1 VTTPRINELV
11 AGLARA
17 HDDRAAD
24 PASPGARAL
33 LAAITAEPRTAARPR
48 RRRYGRYAAG
58 LIAATA
64 VAAGAVVALDIS
76 GPGPVRGYANAAVDI
91 RRTDDTY
98 KVHVKNVYADQR
110 QFREAFARLGLDVT
124 LSIVPVSPGR
134 EREIIRVGG
143 AARTPADGAP
153 GGVQIATVLDCPP
166 GRGTACPLTVELSGE
181 AVRRQATEIVIGR
194 TARPGEVYHDQSPAA
209 GDNPPSLRLTGRTV
223 AQALARLRA
232 RHMSAVYLIGEFKK
246 DGSGGYHVPP
256 SGWRPEGGRR
266 VAGAWMHSS
275 DSVTLLVAPRPGDPG
290 PDPSRPAPF

>member
-1 VTTPRINELV
+1 MTTSRMDELV

-17 HDDRAAD
+17 HDDRIAGPDA
-24 PASPGARAL
+24 PGAQAL
-33 LAAITAEPRTAARPR
+33 LAAITAEPRGTAR
-48 RRRYGRYAAG
+48 RRRRFGRFTVG
-58 LIAATA
+58 VVAATT
-64 VAAGAVVALDIS
+64 VAAGAFVALDAG

-124 LSIVPVSPGR
+124 LSILPVSPGR
-134 EREIIRVGG
+134 ERKIIRVGG
-143 AARTPADGAP
+143 GPHTPTDGVT
-153 GGVQIATVLDCPP
+153 GGVRIATVLDCPP

-194 TARPGEVYHDQSPAA
+194 TARPGEIYHDQNPGA

-223 AQALARLRA
+223 AEALARLRA
-232 RHMSAVYLIGEFKK
+232 RNMTAAYLLGRFNQ
-246 DGSGGYHVPP
+246 DGSGSSYTPP
-256 SGWRPEGGRR
+256 SGWRPEGDRR
-266 VAGAWMHSS
+266 VAGAWMRSS
-275 DSVTLLVAPRPGDPG
+275 DSVTLLVVPRKNDPG

>member
-1 VTTPRINELV
+1 MTTPRINELV

-76 GPGPVRGYANAAVDI
+76 GPGPVRGYANAAVEI

-134 EREIIRVGG
+134 EREIIRVG
-143 AARTPADGAP
+143 APPA
-153 GGVQIATVLDCPP
+153 
-166 GRGTACPLTVELSGE
+166 PLP
-181 AVRRQATEIVIGR
+181 
-194 TARPGEVYHDQSPAA
+194 TARPAASRSP
-209 GDNPPSLRLTGRTV
+209 PCWT
-223 AQALARLRA
+223 AR
-232 RHMSAVYLIGEFKK
+232 
-246 DGSGGYHVPP
+246 P
-256 SGWRPEGGRR
+256 
-266 VAGAWMHSS
+266 AGA
-275 DSVTLLVAPRPGDPG
+275 P
-290 PDPSRPAPF
+290 PAR